1 MADLGGASAMLQGA
15 DSDVLVFKN
24 IASVHRARRP
34 LGWSPLCGGVRT
46 YRGATREAEPVGSYG
61 ESFAMVISRI
71 SCISRM
77 RAMPCQH
84 FVFIL

>member
-15 DSDVLVFKN
+15 DSGMLVFKN

-46 YRGATREAEPVGSYG
+46 WEP
-61 ESFAMVISRI
+61 
-71 SCISRM
+71 
-77 RAMPCQH
+77 RARLSQ
-84 FVFIL
+84 LDRTENRLRW